1 MLNLRGRGRQ
11 LQILS
16 EELDR
21 EIASIAQRGTAM
33 EQRGAMLIGA
43 AGIAGALRLGD
54 DVNILVVIALVLTFT
69 AAVAGLL
76 VMFPRRG
83 PLLHIRVIRHD
94 VLRMHP
100 LAARYH
106 LDDTK
111 LDILE
116 ADQRWLNLRGHITRV
131 GFILLALSI
140 AVGLAGTIVAV
151 PTDPVPSP
159 APTP

>member
-1 MLNLRGRGRQ
+1 
-11 LQILS
+11 
-16 EELDR
+16 
-21 EIASIAQRGTAM
+21 M

-54 DVNILVVIALVLTFT
+54 DVNLLMVIALVLTFA

-94 VLRMHP
+94 ALRMHP

-140 AVGLAGTIVAV
+140 AVGLVGTIVAIPADVIV
-151 PTDPVPSP
+151 PTPTP